1 MYVSVYTVYVCMYV
15 CECVHSVCMYVCMYA
30 CYSRMY
36 STQKWCVSVY
46 FPSLLSC
53 CMKIPVSCFSQ
64 EVSIRPL
71 LPHTCVLTS
80 HTVLDQE
87 ANSKTKSSLVRMP
100 LRIHLTTVRVSKV
113 VVRM

>member
-1 MYVSVYTVYVCMYV
+1 MYVCMYVSVYIVYVCMYV
-15 CECVHSVCMYVCMYA
+15 CMHATHVCTVHRSGVFLYI
-30 CYSRMY
+30 
-36 STQKWCVSVY
+36 